1 MALADIINRIEG
13 DAEREARRIVRE
25 AEEAAARRA
34 SETLERARAQAERTR
49 ERIRRETEVEAATR
63 VAAARLAARDEALR
77 ERRALVDEAL
87 AAVVASLEALPADEF
102 ACFLAAAILR
112 EARSGDVVSLA
123 AADQP
128 LRDTVR
134 GIVEQGASDL
144 ELEWSEE
151 AAPLERGALVA
162 GGRTR
167 AEITPRALVEARRG
181 DLEVTIASE
190 LFGSGRA

>member
-13 DAEREARRIVRE
+13 DAEREAHRVVRD
-25 AEEAAARRA
+25 AEELSARRA

-77 ERRALVDEAL
+77 ERRALVEEAL
-87 AAVVASLEALPADEF
+87 AAVVTSLEALPDEEF
-102 ACFLAAAILR
+102 ARFLAAAIAR

-123 AADQP
+123 PADQS
-128 LRDTVR
+128 LRETIR
-134 GIVEQGASDL
+134 GIVEKSAPGL
-144 ELEWSEE
+144 ELEWSEKP
-151 AAPLERGALVA
+151 APLERGALVT

-167 AEITPRALVEARRG
+167 AEITARALVDACRG
-181 DLEVTIASE
+181 DLEVTVASS